1 MDTKKNDKYK
11 KRYVLKQVEGKWGY
25 YDFGGDIVLIKNCIL
40 KNKYNKI
47 YQLIF
52 HGGEAIDGLYLI
64 NSFDINIHY
73 DSPNEKVITITNKK
87 YDKIAG
93 YDDCTIHSF
102 ANKSEFIDWLI
113 KDGFLSEN
121 ELELINAK
129 RIPRDRLKEM
139 QKFVLDC

>member
-11 KRYVLKQVEGKWGY
+11 KKYVLKQVEGKWGY
-25 YDFGGDIVLIKNCIL
+25 YDFDGDIILIKNCIL

-52 HGGEAIDGLYLI
+52 NGGDAIDGLYLI
-64 NSFDINIHY
+64 NSFDINVHY
-73 DSPNEKVITITNKK
+73 EAPHERVITITNKK

-102 ANKSEFIDWLI
+102 ENKAKFVDWLVEE
-113 KDGFLSEN
+113 DFLTVD
-121 ELELINAK
+121 ELDLVNAK
-129 RIPRDRLKEM
+129 KIPKTMLKEL
-139 QKFVLDC
+139 QKFVLDS

>member
-11 KRYVLKQVEGKWGY
+11 KKYVLKQVEGKWGY
-25 YDFGGDIVLIKNCIL
+25 YDFDGDIILIKNCIL

-52 HGGEAIDGLYLI
+52 NGGDAIDGLYLI
-64 NSFDINIHY
+64 NSFDINVHY
-73 DSPNEKVITITNKK
+73 EAPHERVITITNKK

-102 ANKSEFIDWLI
+102 ENKAKFVDWLVEE
-113 KDGFLSEN
+113 DFLTVD
-121 ELELINAK
+121 ELDLVNAK
-129 RIPRDRLKEM
+129 KIPKTMLKEL
-139 QKFVLDC
+139 QKFILDS

>member
-11 KRYVLKQVEGKWGY
+11 KKYILKQVEDKWGY
-25 YDFGGDIVLIKNCIL
+25 YEFDGDIILIKNCIL

-64 NSFDINIHY
+64 NSFDINIHCE
-73 DSPNEKVITITNKK
+73 DSEERVITITNKK

-102 ANKSEFIDWLI
+102 ESKEKYIEWLI
-113 KDGFLSEN
+113 SEEFLNEDELHYLDSRAISKEN
-121 ELELINAK
+121 IKSLQRFILSS
-129 RIPRDRLKEM
+129 
-139 QKFVLDC
+139 

>member
-11 KRYVLKQVEGKWGY
+11 KRYILKQIEGKWGY
-25 YDFGGDIVLIKNCIL
+25 YEFEGDIILIKNCIL

-52 HGGEAIDGLYLI
+52 HGGDAIDGLYLI
-64 NSFDINIHY
+64 NAFDINMHY
-73 DSPNEKVITITNKK
+73 DTPEERIITITNKK

-102 ANKSEFIDWLI
+102 ATKEKFIDWLI
-113 KDGFLSEN
+113 QEEFLTN
-121 ELELINAK
+121 DELVYLKSNAISKNNIKEL
-129 RIPRDRLKEM
+129 PR
-139 QKFVLDC
+139 FVLDS

>member
-11 KRYVLKQVEGKWGY
+11 KRYILKQVEGKWGY
-25 YDFGGDIVLIKNCIL
+25 YEFDGDIVLIKNCIL

-73 DSPNEKVITITNKK
+73 ETPEERIVTITNKK

-102 ANKSEFIDWLI
+102 ETKEKFVDWL
-113 KDGFLSEN
+113 
-121 ELELINAK
+121 
-129 RIPRDRLKEM
+129 LKEEFLTNDELSYLKSNAISKDSIKKL
-139 QKFVLDC
+139 QRFVLDS